1 MRRSSDTEIRAA
13 LYELYLALFR
23 AHQRSPTEFHLGRV
37 TTIHTAVMGLEDYG
51 WRVVGI
57 TPEALDRL
65 AEVDFDKARLPRE
78 LCRGHLVDRRRTAQ
92 ILFDRKSPMSLAYF
106 FRTFLANDDTV
117 IMLAAQN
124 PSRTHAFPDYIAFEN
139 PNCELFP
146 NGSLMSWKHRSQE
159 RTFLRELHEQRRA
172 QSKRGVRRNGRA

>member
-37 TTIHTAVMGLEDYG
+37 TTIHTAVMGLETT
-51 WRVVGI
+51 VG
-57 TPEALDRL
+57 ALS
-65 AEVDFDKARLPRE
+65 VSHPRRWTA
-78 LCRGHLVDRRRTAQ
+78 LQKSNSIKPSCRESYCRDHLVDRRQTAQ
-92 ILFDRKSPMSLAYF
+92 ILFQRKSPMSLAYF

-124 PSRTHAFPDYIAFEN
+124 PSRSHTFPAYIAFEN

-159 RTFLRELHEQRRA
+159 RQFLRELHEQRRA
-172 QSKRGVRRNGRA
+172 QSRNGTHRNRA